1 MNLASAAATLRRTPL
16 HGLHA
21 ELGARMVP
29 FAGYEMP
36 LHYANGILKEHR
48 HVRAAAGLFDVSH
61 MGQLSVRGR
70 RGGLG
75 QASTSLETV
84 VPADIMALSFGR
96 QRYTV
101 LTNERGGIRDD
112 LIIAKLQDRL
122 LLIVNAGCKEADE
135 AYLRTTLA
143 DHCEIE
149 RFEHALLALQGPLA
163 AAVLSVHAPDV
174 AGMRF
179 MDARTTRLLGA
190 DCVVTRSGYTGE
202 DGFEISV
209 PVDACEVITRVIL
222 RHPEVAMIGLG
233 ARDSLRLEAGLCLY
247 GSDLTNDTTPIEA
260 ALEWSIPSSRRS
272 GGERAGGFPGAAII
286 LDQIARGPP
295 RRRVG
300 LRPEGRASIRQG
312 ARLFADAHIVEPIG
326 FVSSGGFGPSVNAPI
341 AMGYVATTIH
351 HNAVVFA
358 ELRGERVE
366 VRLAAVPFVVPKY
379 KR

>member
-1 MNLASAAATLRRTPL
+1 MNVASTGSLRRTPL
-16 HGLHA
+16 YGLHV
-21 ELGARMVP
+21 EFGARMVP

-61 MGQLSVRGR
+61 MGQLSIHPR

-75 QASTSLETV
+75 QAAASLETV
-84 VPADIMALSFGR
+84 VPADIVALGSGR

-112 LIIAKLQDRL
+112 LIIAKLQDRM
-122 LLIVNAGCKEADE
+122 LLIVNAACKEADE
-135 AYLRTTLA
+135 AYLRATLA
-143 DHCEIE
+143 DNCEIE
-149 RFEHALLALQGPLA
+149 QVERALLALQGPRA
-163 AAVLSVHAPDV
+163 EAVLSVHAPDV
-174 AGMRF
+174 VDMRF
-179 MDARTTRLLGA
+179 MDVRTMRLLGA

-209 PVDACEVITRVIL
+209 PVEACEAITREIL
-222 RHPEVAMIGLG
+222 CHPQAALVGLA

-247 GSDLTNDTTPIEA
+247 GSDITNDTTPIEA
-260 ALEWSIPSSRRS
+260 ALEWSIQPSRRA

-286 LDQIARGPP
+286 LDQILLGPP
-295 RRRVG
+295 CRRVG
-300 LRPEGRASIRQG
+300 LRPEGRAPIRHG
-312 ARLFADAHIVEPIG
+312 ARLFADEHVAEPIG

-341 AMGYVATTIH
+341 AMGYVATTVH
-351 HNAVVFA
+351 RDTFVFA
-358 ELRGERVE
+358 ELRGNRVA
-366 VRLAAVPFVVPKY
+366 VRLAAIPFIVPKY